1 MTLDFFR
8 SKEAQKGQPMTRE
21 LFIRTTEQG
30 FDMSVMERIAKGEKE
45 LKGRLPG
52 VTWQATF
59 GGHRRLNRL
68 AQPNG
73 LFMVDLDHLDMDVKE
88 YYRQLTMSDAW
99 NRVKDHLYVA
109 HITPSRA
116 GLRLVFSFFN
126 VHLSI
131 QENQNYV
138 FNTLSIPE
146 KYIDKGVHDWARF
159 SYLVPRC
166 YFLYLN
172 SDIFDKEINP
182 KPINTKY
189 DDSQETQNTAGAI
202 SGTPAT
208 VAAPA
213 VDSGEA
219 AAQPAAPAA
228 KAGSDL
234 FGNFQTE
241 YRGISL
247 KTIAEKWMELNGGI
261 PKVGERNNKVYDMCL
276 DLRYICDFNAH
287 VVAAAVPDY
296 SAEGEWLSQEEI
308 LTTARSA
315 CSANRGRKIP
325 DIIDKIVALLQGT
338 KEADNE
344 EEDEQTDNVFDHLMP
359 QNAVPVV
366 SLLPPIFREYASIA
380 PDDFKSASVMALL
393 PMLGTLGSRLRA
405 TYLDGED
412 QAPSF
417 QVEIEAPM
425 ASGKSFARR
434 IYQNVM
440 RKIREKDAIFR
451 AEEDQYLKELRAAIN
466 AKKQPEQKTFPIRI
480 TAPTTSVSKLLERIK
495 NAQGAHVFSFTD
507 EIRVVIDAM
516 KRGSFGDLRALLRNA
531 FDAAEFGQDY
541 KSDHSTNALVEVMYN
556 TLHCGTPAEYQKL
569 YANNEDGSVSRI
581 IFATLP
587 DQSFKEMPRFKKLTA
602 NQLADINKHIDR
614 LNAITMNGDEVQP
627 IHMLKDFEFVNDWA
641 SRWIKEKRRLAKK
654 FNDKT
659 LDTFMKRSAVVG
671 FRAAML
677 AWFLFGKDNK
687 TNRKKTVEFA
697 EYIAEYMVSQL
708 CRRYRVAEV
717 SNTIRFYMVWVKLG
731 DVFTYSDVSKV
742 KDETMVKSERRQII
756 KVWKKTGLIEKIAS
770 DTFKKKI

>member
-189 DDSQETQNTAGAI
+189 DDSQETQNTAGAT

-219 AAQPAAPAA
+219 AAQPAPATT

-241 YRGISL
+241 YHSIPL
-247 KTIAEKWMELNGGI
+247 KSIAEKWMELNGGI

-276 DLRYICDFNAH
+276 DLRYICDFNPH
-287 VVAAAVPDY
+287 VVAAACPDY
-296 SAEGEWLSQEEI
+296 SAQGEWLSQEEI

-325 DIIDKIVALLQGT
+325 DII
-338 KEADNE
+338 
-344 EEDEQTDNVFDHLMP
+344 
-359 QNAVPVV
+359 
-366 SLLPPIFREYASIA
+366 
-380 PDDFKSASVMALL
+380 
-393 PMLGTLGSRLRA
+393 
-405 TYLDGED
+405 
-412 QAPSF
+412 
-417 QVEIEAPM
+417 
-425 ASGKSFARR
+425 
-434 IYQNVM
+434 
-440 RKIREKDAIFR
+440 EK
-451 AEEDQYLKELRAAIN
+451 
-466 AKKQPEQKTFPIRI
+466 
-480 TAPTTSVSKLLERIK
+480 
-495 NAQGAHVFSFTD
+495 
-507 EIRVVIDAM
+507 
-516 KRGSFGDLRALLRNA
+516 
-531 FDAAEFGQDY
+531 
-541 KSDHSTNALVEVMYN
+541 
-556 TLHCGTPAEYQKL
+556 
-569 YANNEDGSVSRI
+569 
-581 IFATLP
+581 
-587 DQSFKEMPRFKKLTA
+587 
-602 NQLADINKHIDR
+602 IDR
-614 LNAITMNGDEVQP
+614 
-627 IHMLKDFEFVNDWA
+627 K
-641 SRWIKEKRRLAKK
+641 S
-654 FNDKT
+654 
-659 LDTFMKRSAVVG
+659 VV
-671 FRAAML
+671 
-677 AWFLFGKDNK
+677 
-687 TNRKKTVEFA
+687 
-697 EYIAEYMVSQL
+697 
-708 CRRYRVAEV
+708 
-717 SNTIRFYMVWVKLG
+717 
-731 DVFTYSDVSKV
+731 
-742 KDETMVKSERRQII
+742 
-756 KVWKKTGLIEKIAS
+756 
-770 DTFKKKI
+770 